1 MKVLLVEDE
10 PRMANHVSNGL
21 TQNGYT
27 VDRAE
32 TGEEALWLSQN
43 GSYDLMVIDVML
55 PEKDGITLVRQ
66 MRRDGVLSPIIF
78 CSARGEVEDRVRGLD
93 AGADDYIVK
102 PFSIAELLARL
113 RALAR
118 RQRPEM
124 QNILR
129 VEDLEL
135 DLISRTCQR
144 GKETIVLSNR
154 EFALLEFLMLA
165 SPNPV
170 TKTAIVERIWDQYF
184 DSGTNV
190 VSVYINYLRSKIDRE
205 GHPSLIHTV
214 RGVGYVIKGE
224 EKE

>member
-43 GSYDLMVIDVML
+43 GLYDLMVIDVML
-55 PEKDGITLVRQ
+55 PEKDGITLIRQ
-66 MRRDGVLSPIIF
+66 MRRDGVLSPIII
-78 CSARGEVEDRVRGLD
+78 CSARGEVEDRVHGLD
-93 AGADDYIVK
+93 AGADDYLVK

-118 RQRPEM
+118 RQRPEV

-144 GKETIVLSNR
+144 GKEIIVLSNR

-170 TKTAIVERIWDQYF
+170 TKTAIVEHIWDQYF

-224 EKE
+224 EKV